1 MDPPR
6 AMPGGERITR
16 AVITLTA
23 LLAVCAPPRSLPAQ
37 RSAEPE
43 AAVEPA
49 PEARRGDHVDV
60 YHGVEVPDPYR

>member
-1 MDPPR
+1 M
-6 AMPGGERITR
+6 
-16 AVITLTA
+16 ITLTA